1 MMNILITIDGPSGV
15 GKTTLGTLLAKEFK
29 SNFFSSGKL
38 YRTIAAYLVH
48 HPKSSVNDLSIL
60 IDHKLN
66 IDLNGIS
73 YKDSELYSKDINAK
87 SSEIAKEKVVRNKI
101 SESLKLL
108 NDKLTNGLIIEGRD
122 MGSVVFPEADLKIYL
137 DASLEVRAKRR
148 LQQSNESETLED
160 LQKRD
165 INDMTRIESPLI
177 IPEGSLYIDNSNI
190 DMSEVLNLVKENL
203 KLQ

>member
-1 MMNILITIDGPSGV
+1 
-15 GKTTLGTLLAKEFK
+15 
-29 SNFFSSGKL
+29 
-38 YRTIAAYLVH
+38 LVH
-48 HPKSSVNDLSIL
+48 HPKSSVNDLSLL

>member
-1 MMNILITIDGPSGV
+1 
-15 GKTTLGTLLAKEFK
+15 
-29 SNFFSSGKL
+29 
-38 YRTIAAYLVH
+38 
-48 HPKSSVNDLSIL
+48 
-60 IDHKLN
+60 
-66 IDLNGIS
+66 
-73 YKDSELYSKDINAK
+73 
-87 SSEIAKEKVVRNKI
+87 
-101 SESLKLL
+101 
-108 NDKLTNGLIIEGRD
+108 

-148 LQQSNESETLED
+148 LEQSNESETLED

>member
-1 MMNILITIDGPSGV
+1 MDYLVTIDGPSGV
-15 GKTTLGTLLAKEFK
+15 GKTTLGSLLAKELN

-38 YRTIAAYLVH
+38 YRYIAKYLIS
-48 HPKSSVNDLSIL
+48 HPNSGVSDIFLDINDELEIT
-60 IDHKLN
+60 LN
-66 IDLNGIS
+66 SFS
-73 YKDSELYSKDINAK
+73 YQDIELYDKDVNSK
-87 SSEIAKEKVVRNKI
+87 SSEIAKLKEVRKLVA
-101 SESLKLL
+101 ESLQNLTKKLSS
-108 NDKLTNGLIIEGRD
+108 GLIIEGRD

>member
-1 MMNILITIDGPSGV
+1 MRNIISTF
-15 GKTTLGTLLAKEFK
+15 TL
-29 SNFFSSGKL
+29 
-38 YRTIAAYLVH
+38 V
-48 HPKSSVNDLSIL
+48 LSI
-60 IDHKLN
+60 ITSSFAIADEVNVFNARH
-66 IDLNGIS
+66 
-73 YKDSELYSKDINAK
+73 YKADSELYSKDINAK